1 MLKKIALAGALAL
14 ASTTAQAEVTLWK
27 KVGGWDV
34 SFYPG
39 LPGCLASAEYNRGTT
54 FFIGFIRSD
63 RDLLLNVTLMDESWG
78 SIEAGKE
85 YEVKF
90 YFGDESPWTL
100 NMRGE
105 RYGQFPG
112 LDFTI
117 SAAASQA
124 DLFVEE
130 FQRELYMEIFYA
142 GVSLGKYT
150 LKGTRAAFQETIRCQ
165 RSFNDAVTSVGDPFS
180 AGSSDPFAR

>member
-1 MLKKIALAGALAL
+1 MLKTITLAGVLAL
-14 ASTTAQAEVTLWK
+14 ACTASQAEVTLWK
-27 KVGGWDV
+27 RVSGWDV

-39 LPGCLASAEYNRGTT
+39 LPGCLASVQYNRGTS
-54 FFIGFIRSD
+54 FFIGFIRRD
-63 RDLLLNVTLMDESWG
+63 RDLLLNVTLMDEAWR

-85 YEVKF
+85 YEVKI

-100 NMRGE
+100 NMLGE

-112 LDFTI
+112 LDFSI
-117 SAAASQA
+117 SATADQA